1 MTAGPDR
8 HDASVRTALERMLT
22 DGDAPDVRSVVRESW
37 MRSLRRGVDPSST
50 ATVESVAGPDDFTG
64 YRAAHPMTAVRPMIR
79 SLMLD
84 DIAGTGVVMA
94 LTDEHG
100 RLLWVEGDHEA
111 RDRAAAIDFV
121 EGAVW
126 AEEVVGTNAPG
137 VALAVDSGVQIVG
150 AEHFVQPVQGWNC
163 AAAPVHDPVTGHVI
177 GVLDVTGGNPVAAP
191 FALSAVRSVVSAI
204 ELHLRMGAVD
214 LSTLSAPD
222 DPARPAT
229 VAVLDADGPR
239 WIPPTGPSRRLSPRH
254 AEILLLLAWHRDG
267 LSTEQLAMALSEDG
281 VDAVT
286 VRAEI
291 SRLRRDLGS
300 DVVLSRPYRA
310 GVPIG
315 CDVAGVVDRAR
326 RGDVAGA
333 VAALGRGG
341 LAADSRA
348 PGVTAILEEVLAD
361 LRGLALGGSDP
372 AGLRAWTAS
381 VHGRDDAAAWHA
393 LARRMPSDSVET
405 ARARGRAALVDR
417 RLGDRL

>member
-1 MTAGPDR
+1 MTAGPDP
-8 HDASVRTALERMLT
+8 HDASVRTALERMLA
-22 DGDAPDVRSVVRESW
+22 DGDAPDVRSVVRDSW
-37 MRSLRRGVDPSST
+37 MRSLRGGVDPSST
-50 ATVESVAGPDDFTG
+50 STVESVAGPDDFSG
-64 YRAAHPMTAVRPMIR
+64 YRASHPMTAVRPMVR

-150 AEHFVQPVQGWNC
+150 AEHFAEPVQGWNC

-214 LSTLSAPD
+214 LSDLPARD
-222 DPARPAT
+222 DPGRPAT
-229 VAVLDADGPR
+229 VSVLGADGPR
-239 WIPPTGPSRRLSPRH
+239 WVPPTGAPRRLSPRH
-254 AEILLLLAWHRDG
+254 AEILLLLAWHREG

-310 GVPIG
+310 GVPVT
-315 CDVAGVVDRAR
+315 CDLADVVDRAR
-326 RGDVAGA
+326 GGDVAGA
-333 VAALGRGG
+333 VAVLGRGG

-348 PGVTAILEEVLAD
+348 PGVVAILEEVLAD
-361 LRGLALGGSDP
+361 LRGLALGGTDAS
-372 AGLRAWTAS
+372 GLRAWTS
-381 VHGRDDAAAWHA
+381 SLHGRDDATAWHA
-393 LARRMPSDSVET
+393 LAQRTPSDAVEA

-417 RLGDRL
+417 RLGVRL

>member
-1 MTAGPDR
+1 MAAGTDP
-8 HDASVRTALERMLT
+8 HDVSVRTALERMIT
-22 DGDAPDVRSVVRESW
+22 DGAAPDVRSVVRESW
-37 MRSLRRGVDPSST
+37 MRSLRRGIDPSST
-50 ATVESVAGPDDFTG
+50 ATVECVAGPDDFTG
-64 YRAAHPMTAVRPMIR
+64 YRAAHPMTAVRPMVR

-100 RLLWVEGDHEA
+100 RLLWVEGDNDA

-150 AEHFVQPVQGWNC
+150 AEHFAEPVQGWNC

-214 LSTLSAPD
+214 LSALSAPEES
-222 DPARPAT
+222 RPAA
-229 VAVLDADGPR
+229 VAVLDAAGPQ
-239 WIPPTGPSRRLSPRH
+239 WIPPTGPPRRLSPRH
-254 AEILLLLAWHRDG
+254 AEILLLLAWHREG

-310 GVPIG
+310 GVPLG
-315 CDVAGVVDRAR
+315 CDLAGVVDRAR
-326 RGDVAGA
+326 RGDVGGA
-333 VAALGRGG
+333 VSALGRGG

-348 PGVTAILEEVLAD
+348 PGVVAILEEVLAD
-361 LRGLALGGSDP
+361 LRGLALGGTD
-372 AGLRAWTAS
+372 AGGLRAWTSS

-393 LARRMPSDSVET
+393 LAQRMPSDAVEA

-417 RLGDRL
+417 RFGVHL

>member
-1 MTAGPDR
+1 MTAGPR
-8 HDASVRTALERMLT
+8 DASVRTALERMLA

-37 MRSLRRGVDPSST
+37 MRSLRGGVDPSST
-50 ATVESVAGPDDFTG
+50 STVESVAGPDDFSG
-64 YRAAHPMTAVRPMIR
+64 YRAAHPMTAVRPMVR

-150 AEHFVQPVQGWNC
+150 AEHFAEPVQGWNC

-214 LSTLSAPD
+214 LADLPGRDGVS
-222 DPARPAT
+222 RPAT
-229 VAVLDADGPR
+229 VSVLGPDGPR
-239 WIPPTGPSRRLSPRH
+239 WVPTTGASRRLSPRH
-254 AEILLLLAWHRDG
+254 AEILLLLAWHREG

-291 SRLRRDLGS
+291 SRMRRDLGS

-310 GVPIG
+310 GVPIT
-315 CDVAGVVDRAR
+315 CDLADVVDRAR
-326 RGDVAGA
+326 GGDVAGA
-333 VAALGRGG
+333 VAVLGRGG

-348 PGVTAILEEVLAD
+348 PGVVAILEEVLAD
-361 LRGLALGGSDP
+361 LRGLALGGGDA
-372 AGLRAWTAS
+372 AGLRAWTS
-381 VHGRDDAAAWHA
+381 SRHGRDDAAAWHA
-393 LARRMPSDSVET
+393 LARRTPSDAVEA

-417 RLGDRL
+417 RLGVRL